1 MEVIL
6 LERVAKLG
14 QMGEVVRVKDGFA
27 RNYLLPKG
35 KALRATEANKSK
47 FEGMKVDLQA
57 KNVETKAEADK
68 IGAKLDGKSFPV
80 IRQASETGQLYGSVS
95 PRDLAALL
103 TENGFE
109 VDRNQ
114 IALNVPIKTIGQHKV
129 PVHLH
134 PEVEVTVTVNVAR
147 SADEAERLARGENVT
162 VRREGG
168 EEADEAEAA
177 EAAAEKFFEPGA
189 GEAKPGPRATRPPPR
204 NRRRPDP
211 RIGVSVEDV
220 VFLGCRRLVAAA
232 ERALPPAQAAA
243 VAWCRRSG
251 GRLTAALSARGRVRL
266 GRRHRRLRGRLGGSV
281 AAASAGLAADSSG
294 FGADSAGSAAGD
306 GPPKLR
312 QAPPLDRPQ
321 ASPRHARPAS
331 AGCGRPC
338 SDWPAVFAPRSARA

>member
-27 RNYLLPKG
+27 RNYLLPHG

-47 FEGMKVDLQA
+47 FEGMKQDLQA
-57 KNVETKAEADK
+57 KNLETKGAADK
-68 IGAKLDGKSFPV
+68 IGSKLNGKSFPV
-80 IRQASETGQLYGSVS
+80 IRQASESGQLYGSVS

-147 SADEAERLARGENVT
+147 SADEAQRLARGEDVT

-168 EEADEAEAA
+168 ADAEEEAEAA
-177 EAAAEKFFEPGA
+177 KAKAEAFFEPDASDQAGEDEAGA
-189 GEAKPGPRATRPPPR
+189 GEGEDKPAKA
-204 NRRRPDP
+204 
-211 RIGVSVEDV
+211 
-220 VFLGCRRLVAAA
+220 
-232 ERALPPAQAAA
+232 
-243 VAWCRRSG
+243 
-251 GRLTAALSARGRVRL
+251 
-266 GRRHRRLRGRLGGSV
+266 
-281 AAASAGLAADSSG
+281 
-294 FGADSAGSAAGD
+294 
-306 GPPKLR
+306 
-312 QAPPLDRPQ
+312 
-321 ASPRHARPAS
+321 
-331 AGCGRPC
+331 
-338 SDWPAVFAPRSARA
+338 